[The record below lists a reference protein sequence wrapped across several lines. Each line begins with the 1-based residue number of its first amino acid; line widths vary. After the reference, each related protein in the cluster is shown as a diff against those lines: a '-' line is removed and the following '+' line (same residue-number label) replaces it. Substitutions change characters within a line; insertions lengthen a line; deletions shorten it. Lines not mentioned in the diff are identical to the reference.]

1 MGLNGKPEGPKPT
14 GKGTR
19 DWSLGQETSR
29 KEGTDGDNAHRLAIL
44 DDEPSLTMAEP
55 HDVMDSTGPSTA
67 FVTKAEENGA
77 RFKSHGMVR
86 YGLKAGADCAT
97 PAH

>member
-1 MGLNGKPEGPKPT
+1 MGLNGKPEGPKPD

-19 DWSLGQETSR
+19 DWSLGQETSH
-29 KEGTDGDNAHRLAIL
+29 KEGTDGDNAHGLTLL
-44 DDEPSLTMAEP
+44 DNQPSLTGAEP
-55 HDVMDSTGPSTA
+55 DDVVDSTGPSTA

-77 RFKSHGMVR
+77 RFKSHGIGR